1 MNGLLRPSRGGR
13 LLLRAGLGFLFVL
26 SLAACAGPGGRL
38 LRAGDAVQVF
48 DLQLDTTLDWS
59 RLHSPR
65 AEIWTIDGQALN
77 QFVVVEGVKP
87 GEHVLLST
95 RERAGHPDGPWYR
108 PGMRPDELRDVILDA
123 LRQDGW
129 TQVSASNLRP
139 ARFGT
144 VDGLRFEAQLTHSGG
159 LRYQGMFGAAEHDGR
174 LTHFFWI
181 APSEYYYGRDAAAV
195 ERMIDSIRFT
205 D

>member
-1 MNGLLRPSRGGR
+1 MTAPDTRHGR
-13 LLLRAGLGFLFVL
+13 RLDIRAAAAMILLLAVT
-26 SLAACAGPGGRL
+26 ACAGPGGRL

-48 DLQLDTTLDWS
+48 DLQLDTPLDWA
-59 RLHSPR
+59 RLQSPR

-77 QFVVVEGVKP
+77 QFVVVAGVKP
-87 GEHVLLST
+87 GEHVLLSS

-108 PGMRPDELRDVILDA
+108 PGMRADELRDVILDA

-139 ARFGT
+139 ARFGNAS
-144 VDGLRFEAQLTHSGG
+144 GLRFEAQLTHAGG
-159 LRYQGMFGAAEHDGR
+159 LRYRGIFGAAEHAGR

-181 APSEYYYGRDAAAV
+181 APSEYYYGRDATAV
-195 ERMIDSIRFT
+195 EHMFNSIRFV